1 MHPIFLRIPGLNYS
15 IYSYGAMMVL
25 TFLATQWLSARLA
38 KSRGIDPEIFVNI
51 TLIALFTGIVG
62 ARASSVLENL
72 GDYTRSDLSAWRN
85 LYNMIN
91 PRSGGLTFYGG
102 LILATPF
109 VTWYALHKKL
119 PPRVTMDIIAP
130 CVTLG
135 LGIGRIGCFLGGCC
149 YGAGAT
155 VPWAVQFPYYSDAYV
170 DQFYG
175 YNGEHLHHMPPGQLL
190 VITESGVRLRDP
202 ASFANE
208 PDTVALAKAERSN
221 PVHPAQLYSTFTSLL
236 QTAILL
242 VYFTLPHTPGRGFPL
257 MLMMEGP
264 SRFLLEMLR
273 VEPPVWGNFSLSMVI
288 GIGLFFVGVVWW
300 IVLGFNGRGKMI
312 ATPTMIVA

>member
-1 MHPIFLRIPGLNYS
+1 MHPIFFRIPGLNYS
-15 IYSYGAMMVL
+15 VYSYGAMMVL

-38 KSRGIDPEIFVNI
+38 KMRGIDPEILVNL

-62 ARASSVLENL
+62 ARASHVLENL
-72 GDYTRSDLSAWRN
+72 PDYTRSDLSIWRN
-85 LYNMIN
+85 FLNMIN

-130 CVTLG
+130 CIPLG
-135 LGIGRIGCFLGGCC
+135 LAIGRIGCFLGGCC
-149 YGAGAT
+149 YGAGAN

-175 YNGEHLHHMPPGQLL
+175 LSGEHLNHQPPGQLL
-190 VITESGVRLRDP
+190 VITEGGIRLRDP
-202 ASFANE
+202 STFANDPE
-208 PDTVALAKAERSN
+208 VLALAKQEKSN

-236 QTAILL
+236 EMSILL

-273 VEPPVWGNFSLSMVI
+273 VEPPVIGNFSLSMVI
-288 GIGLFFVGVVWW
+288 GVLLFFVGVVWW
-300 IVLGFNGRGKMI
+300 LVLGYTGRGKKI
-312 ATPTMIVA
+312 AEPAMA